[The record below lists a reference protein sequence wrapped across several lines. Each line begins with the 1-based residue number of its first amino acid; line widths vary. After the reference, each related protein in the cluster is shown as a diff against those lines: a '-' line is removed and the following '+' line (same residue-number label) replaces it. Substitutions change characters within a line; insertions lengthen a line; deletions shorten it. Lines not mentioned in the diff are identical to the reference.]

1 MPRTSR
7 KRQLIEKYWKNV
19 RERFRKQGQAMLV
32 EVVEES
38 LEQVEE
44 VANDSVNELVEE
56 VISIGEIIM
65 EGLNE
70 GDELL
75 LSESSESDGLS
86 LEDET
91 SSSDSSALNS
101 SSDSESSE
109 DSHEEDEED
118 MMIEQPELDDLE
130 DDIGDLEDLEVER
143 AQALVIQWLM
153 THRYL
158 EVRQNLPKTK
168 EFSLRILSSLDEN
181 RFRQFCRVSPE
192 GFQHIV
198 VQIEDHLIF
207 KSNGNCRQA
216 KQQFF

>member
-1 MPRTSR
+1 
-7 KRQLIEKYWKNV
+7 
-19 RERFRKQGQAMLV
+19 
-32 EVVEES
+32 
-38 LEQVEE
+38 
-44 VANDSVNELVEE
+44 
-56 VISIGEIIM
+56 
-65 EGLNE
+65 
-70 GDELL
+70 
-75 LSESSESDGLS
+75 
-86 LEDET
+86 
-91 SSSDSSALNS
+91 
-101 SSDSESSE
+101 
-109 DSHEEDEED
+109 